1 MALNQ
6 AQIDALSK
14 EEGFKKGYA
23 AGERTGASAM
33 GDVALV
39 LIPGGGVI
47 RIGRAGSK
55 LASVALKRLKKAF
68 GSKVKLINK
77 PTAAQVKKAQPP
89 SSVLKADGSPKA
101 NVKLKSPEQVA
112 INRLAGQGAKTKKAP
127 PSSTNTST
135 VPQAKPKI
143 AAPGLAKNR
152 KPIAPKPKGNVKS
165 TRKLA
170 DDVKA
175 AAEKRAAQARMRQ
188 AQKRRAVAKKA
199 AGAGAVAA
207 GVTGAAIGLQKAT
220 GPKKAGAT
228 TPNTK
233 KMPASGRRKPT
244 GTYDRRAVPTGKPK
258 RKPTGTYDRSPVE
271 TRKPKRGVG
280 GSTPSDAQKRRQV
293 PKSTSPT
300 VSAAQKK
307 RQTRTVK
314 STSTMSDAQK
324 RRATRIT
331 AGPNVGFG
339 PKGNIFPKDAADRRR
354 LMAKYGGTGSAAARA
369 AAQGKQG
376 NLKKG
381 SK

>member
-1 MALNQ
+1 MAFNQ
-6 AQIDALSK
+6 AQLDELNKI
-14 EEGFKKGYA
+14 EGFEKNYSKGA
-23 AGERTGASAM
+23 TAGAKAL
-33 GDVALV
+33 GDVAFI
-39 LIPGGGVI
+39 LIPGGTVI
-47 RIGRAGSK
+47 RAGRAGSK
-55 LASVALKRLKKAF
+55 LFATIRKRLKKAF
-68 GSKVKLINK
+68 GNVKVIKK
-77 PTAAQVKKAQPP
+77 PSATQIKNAKPP

-101 NVKLKSPEQVA
+101 NVKLKPPEQVA
-112 INRLAGQGAKTKKAP
+112 INRLSGQGAKKAEQ
-127 PSSTNTST
+127 
-135 VPQAKPKI
+135 VKPKI
-143 AAPGLAKNR
+143 RVPAATKAAKSR
-152 KPIAPKPKGNVKS
+152 KDYRQPPAPKPKGNVKS

-170 DDVKA
+170 EDVKA
-175 AAEKRAAQARMRQ
+175 AAAKRAAQARMRQ
-188 AQKRRAVAKKA
+188 AQKRKATVKKA

-207 GVTGAAIGLQKAT
+207 GVTGAAIGVQKAT
-220 GPKKAGAT
+220 SPKKAGATTPNTKKISPKGRPGAT

-293 PKSTSPT
+293 PKSTS
-300 VSAAQKK
+300 
-307 RQTRTVK
+307 
-314 STSTMSDAQK
+314 TMSDAQK

-339 PKGNIFPKDAADRRR
+339 PKGNIFPKNAADRQR
-354 LMAKYGGTGSAAARA
+354 LMKKYGGTGSAAARA

>member
-23 AGERTGASAM
+23 AGERTAASAM
-33 GDVALV
+33 GDVALI
-39 LIPGGGVI
+39 LIPGGTVI
-47 RIGRAGSK
+47 RAGRAGSK
-55 LASVALKRLKKAF
+55 LFAAIRSRLKNAF
-68 GSKVKLINK
+68 GNVKVIKK
-77 PTAAQVKKAQPP
+77 PNATQIKNAKPP

-112 INRLAGQGAKTKKAP
+112 INRLSGQGAKTKKAP
-127 PSSTNTST
+127 PSSSNTST
-135 VPQAKPKI
+135 VPKAKPKI

-175 AAEKRAAQARMRQ
+175 AAEKRAAQARMRK

-220 GPKKAGAT
+220 GPKKAGAS

-339 PKGNIFPKDAADRRR
+339 PKGNIFPKNAADRQR
-354 LMAKYGGTGSAAARA
+354 LMKKYGGTGSAAARA